1 MQAYLDQLLA
11 TPDGQMRAIQA
22 GNQLASIQIQE
33 ARQLRELMA
42 TTAQSSLAAQMKAE
56 KEGQMEQELW
66 RDMTKT
72 DKLGGLTSKPDP
84 F

>member
-1 MQAYLDQLLA
+1 
-11 TPDGQMRAIQA
+11 
-22 GNQLASIQIQE
+22 
-33 ARQLRELMA
+33 
-42 TTAQSSLAAQMKAE
+42 MKAE

>member
-1 MQAYLDQLLA
+1 
-11 TPDGQMRAIQA
+11 MRAIQA